1 MRIVVHK
8 SELNDPDNPIAKGLS
23 EDIIKSVT
31 KACEKRL
38 RTAGRHGSELIARIT
53 HDFGKSG
60 VPTGF
65 VIDLSSYGVDDDAG
79 RDWYFRRFEEAEYN
93 NELFKSKAIAPSYL
107 KYGGGVREIHQ
118 PIFVQGR
125 YQHGATDASDK
136 ANSEFLNGFLMSE
149 DQIRR
154 ESEYAIA
161 VICSAI
167 RDACD

>member
-1 MRIVVHK
+1 MKIVVHK
-8 SELNDPDNPIAKGLS
+8 LTLDDPDNPIAKGLS
-23 EDIIKSVT
+23 ADIIKSVT
-31 KACEKRL
+31 EACERSL
-38 RTAGRHGSELIARIT
+38 CPTGWHGSELIARIT
-53 HDFGKSG
+53 HGGNS
-60 VPTGF
+60 VMPTGF

-125 YQHGATDASDK
+125 YQHGVTDTDDK
-136 ANSEFLNGFLMSE
+136 WDSEFLNGFLMSE

>member
-1 MRIVVHK
+1 MKIVVHK
-8 SELNDPDNPIAKGLS
+8 LEFDDPDNPIAKGLS

-31 KACEKRL
+31 EACERSL
-38 RTAGRHGSELIARIT
+38 HTTREYGGELIARIT
-53 HDFGKSG
+53 HGGNS
-60 VPTGF
+60 VMPTGF

-107 KYGGGVREIHQ
+107 KYGGGVRVTHQ

-125 YQHGATDASDK
+125 YQHGTKDATNK
-136 ANSEFLNGFLMSE
+136 ERNEFFSGFLMSE
-149 DQIRR
+149 DQIRK
-154 ESEYAIA
+154 ESEFAIA

>member
-1 MRIVVHK
+1 MKIVVHK
-8 SELNDPDNPIAKGLS
+8 LEFDDPDNPIAKGLS

-31 KACEKRL
+31 EACERRL
-38 RTAGRHGSELIARIT
+38 STTGRHGSELIARIT
-53 HDFGKSG
+53 HGGNS
-60 VPTGF
+60 VMPTGF

-93 NELFKSKAIAPSYL
+93 NELFKSKAISPSYL

-125 YQHGATDASDK
+125 YQQGTKDTNVQE
-136 ANSEFLNGFLMSE
+136 NSEFFNGFLMSE
-149 DQIRR
+149 DQIRN

>member
-1 MRIVVHK
+1 MKIVVHK
-8 SELNDPDNPIAKGLS
+8 LELNDPDNPIAKGLS

-31 KACEKRL
+31 EACERRL
-38 RTAGRHGSELIARIT
+38 SSIGRHGSELIARIT
-53 HDFGKSG
+53 HDGGRSG

-93 NELFKSKAIAPSYL
+93 NELFTSKAIAPSYL
-107 KYGGGVREIHQ
+107 KYGGGVRVSHQ

-125 YQHGATDASDK
+125 YQHGAKDANDK
-136 ANSEFLNGFLMSE
+136 ENDDYFNGFLMSE
-149 DQIRR
+149 DQIRN

-167 RDACD
+167 RDVCD